1 MNTKTLDIIGITFI
15 AQNGALISPIHV
27 LRMCGAE
34 RQPAQADRL
43 ARYAAEHPPRPD
55 MIGTQT
61 GFRMKTIIGMSV
73 MSAQKRAMLENIFG
87 MILLKSVEVLL

>member
-15 AQNGALISPIHV
+15 AQNVAGISAIRV

-43 ARYAAEHPPRPD
+43 ARSAEEHPHRSD
-55 MIGTQT
+55 MIGIQT
-61 GFRMKTIIGMSV
+61 GFRMNTIIGMSV
-73 MSAQKRAMLENIFG
+73 MSAQKRIVLED
-87 MILLKSVEVLL
+87 ILGIVA